1 MTGRLAQHVVGVRF
15 TTGGKVY
22 HFDAAKF
29 QEIVQG
35 DLVVVETSRGIQLG
49 EVTQLIQ
56 DEKTIK
62 KGRLRPIMRLATPVD
77 LLTRQTRKC
86 QEKAAVEQCQTR
98 LRESGMHTAK
108 VVTTEF
114 SYDGERVTVLVSSE
128 GEQKLDL
135 KAIRQKI
142 SGVLRDKTIDVRQI
156 GPRDVAKVIGGM
168 GACGIENRCCSRFLT
183 DFCSISIRMAKEQG
197 ISLTPTEI
205 TGICGRL
212 RCCLNYEY
220 EHYAAMRKGLPK
232 KNKKVNTPMGIGK
245 VVEVLT
251 LKEAVLV
258 DLPEAGVKE
267 FSKEEISPVDPSQVP
282 QEKKDRPRPAGKRS
296 RSK

>member
-1 MTGRLAQHVVGVRF
+1 MF
-15 TTGGKVY
+15 
-22 HFDAAKF
+22 
-29 QEIVQG
+29 
-35 DLVVVETSRGIQLG
+35 
-49 EVTQLIQ
+49 
-56 DEKTIK
+56 
-62 KGRLRPIMRLATPVD
+62 
-77 LLTRQTRKC
+77 
-86 QEKAAVEQCQTR
+86 
-98 LRESGMHTAK
+98 
-108 VVTTEF
+108 
-114 SYDGERVTVLVSSE
+114 
-128 GEQKLDL
+128 
-135 KAIRQKI
+135 
-142 SGVLRDKTIDVRQI
+142 DVRQI

>member
-1 MTGRLAQHVVGVRF
+1 MGNKQASVVGVRF

-22 HFDAAKF
+22 HFDAAKN
-29 QEIVQG
+29 QEIAQG
-35 DLVVVETSRGIQLG
+35 DLVVVETTRGIQLG
-49 EVTQLIQ
+49 EVTQLIEDQ
-56 DEKTIK
+56 KSIK

-77 LLTRQTRKC
+77 LLTRQSRKC
-86 QEKAAVEQCQTR
+86 QEKSAVNQCQTR
-98 LRESGMHTAK
+98 LRESGMHIVK
-108 VVTTEF
+108 VVATEF

-135 KAIRQKI
+135 KTIRQKI
-142 SGVLRDKTIDVRQI
+142 SSLFRDKTIDVRQI
-156 GPRDVAKVIGGM
+156 GPRDVAKVIGGL

-220 EHYAAMRKGLPK
+220 EHYAAKRKGMPK
-232 KNKKVNTPMGIGK
+232 KNKKINTPMGIGK

-258 DLPEAGVKE
+258 DIPGSGVKE
-267 FSKEEISPVDPSQVP
+267 FSREEISPLDPSQVH
-282 QEKKDRPRPAGKRS
+282 QENKEKPRQAPRKP